1 MSALWWWVQDD
12 ICTNSCFI
20 KMLTVSHTVY
30 WWMTSLLWNVIF
42 KVYHLILCSEDT
54 CYHSTVSLLWLM
66 SVLPASLRFLHCPSI
81 GFHQALSITSA
92 LDSLQKIFSQESPR
106 GLGPAVLLPLQI
118 TCYLPSNKS
127 ARLMVSA
134 GLLDVWLQNWFSSK
148 LHNHISL

>member
-1 MSALWWWVQDD
+1 MMSSRRHMYKLLFHKNANCVSYCILVND
-12 ICTNSCFI
+12 ICD
-20 KMLTVSHTVY
+20 L
-30 WWMTSLLWNVIF
+30 
-42 KVYHLILCSEDT
+42 VYHLILCSEDT
-54 CYHSTVSLLWLM
+54 CYHSTVSLLRLM
-66 SVLPASLRFLHCPSI
+66 SLLPASLTFLHCPSI

-134 GLLDVWLQNWFSSK
+134 GLLEVWLQN
-148 LHNHISL
+148 